1 MTFLYVLSLL
11 IIGFTIT
18 FGTVILPGK
27 PTPFIWKQCD
37 SIVWGNN
44 WTPGIPSGNCVN
56 QLRKGQP
63 VYVDRQGP
71 WRKWCPNIG
80 KSVRTTL
87 MLSFL
92 YLPKIPWIPS
102 NVSTWLIIYE
112 RGVKRAWFSQLGD
125 CPGSIL
131 IVFFFYVVNFLA
143 VISVIY
149 YIFLHVW
156 GASCSTAAGLSNHT
170 PCPLL
175 ATRGSMPS
183 AALRPSRPRAET
195 TVRKLWSVFRKH
207 HLPCSKPRKYKGI

>member
-1 MTFLYVLSLL
+1 MFWAFWSLVLPSPLAPWYCQGNQLL
-11 IIGFTIT
+11 LSGNS
-18 FGTVILPGK
+18 VV
-27 PTPFIWKQCD
+27 
-37 SIVWGNN
+37 VWRNN
-44 WTPGIPSGNCVN
+44 WTPI

-63 VYVDRQGP
+63 VYVDRQDP

-87 MLSFL
+87 ILSFL
-92 YLPKIPWIPS
+92 YLPEIPWIPS
-102 NVSTWLIIYE
+102 KVSTWLFIYE

-125 CPGSIL
+125 PDCPAQSSSSF
-131 IVFFFYVVNFLA
+131 FFFYVVNFLA

-175 ATRGSMPS
+175 VTRGSMPK

-195 TVRKLWSVFRKH
+195 RVRKLWSVFRKH
-207 HLPCSKPRKYKGI
+207 HLPCSKPRKYKRI